1 MIMDIYMK
9 YKKIGISILTLTL
22 VVAAS
27 LLPTNRESNPKPTD
41 PNSEF
46 SAPPNTASTA
56 TTPNKQTP
64 NDTNSQTADRP
75 TRYYNSKILSK
86 FKDYPEVRY
95 YLLETVSDPLH
106 SSTWSHD
113 TIQAERAWDLST
125 GSSDVTIAVIDS
137 GYALNHQEL
146 ANKWHINDGEQGTT
160 QAGDPCWTGTPQN
173 KQSNNCDDDQNG
185 RVDDW
190 RGYDFFH
197 DDNDVSAG
205 TTNTSGAGTQH
216 GTLVAGT
223 IGAAANNGAGSA
235 GIDHSTKIMPLQV
248 FDDDGNAF
256 TSDIVAAIEYAT
268 DNGADIINLS
278 LGSNGY
284 DAPMEAAVQYAVN
297 AGVLVVAASG
307 NCALND
313 EEFCNTLAAP
323 GRMTY
328 PALYD
333 ETLAVG
339 ATTNTDTR
347 ASYSSYG
354 SQLDLVAP
362 GSGITPLPTYAAGNQ
377 VSAYATASG
386 TSFAAPLTAGVA
398 GLLLAQ
404 NQNLTPIELDNILTT
419 STDLTSGMSGN
430 SFTTQFGYGR
440 LNAHKATLM
449 ALAST
454 QVDLELGTTS
464 LSPRQPAIGN
474 IWRSTLG
481 SVANDES
488 VLIGCRVA
496 ETDICSATSDNGTII
511 RFSASKARKGDE
523 IQYIF
528 IRGSVLGSGS
538 NVISVHNREYATE
551 ITSLTK

>member
-1 MIMDIYMK
+1 MK
-9 YKKIGISILTLTL
+9 YKKIGIGILTLTL
-22 VVAAS
+22 VIAAS
-27 LLPTNRESNPKPTD
+27 LLPTNRESNPKPTEPKPETTSL
-41 PNSEF
+41 PNNVN
-46 SAPPNTASTA
+46 AITNT
-56 TTPNKQTP
+56 NDQTP
-64 NDTNSQTADRP
+64 NSPINNRASNP
-75 TRYYNSKILSK
+75 SERYSESKILSK

-95 YLLETVSDPLH
+95 YLLESVSDPFH

-137 GYALNHQEL
+137 GFALNHQEL
-146 ANKWHINDGEQGTT
+146 SSKWHVNDGEQGTT
-160 QAGDPCWTGTPQN
+160 QAGDPCWTDTPQN

-223 IGAAANNGAGSA
+223 IGAAANNGTGSA
-235 GIDHSTKIMPLQV
+235 GIDHSAKIMPLQV

-284 DAPMEAAVQYAVN
+284 DVPMEAAVQYAVDT
-297 AGVLVVAASG
+297 GVLVVAASG

-333 ETLAVG
+333 DTLAVG

-362 GSGITPLPTYAAGNQ
+362 GSGITPLPTYIAGNQ

-404 NQNLTPIELDNILTT
+404 NPNLTPLELDDILTT
-419 STDLTSGMSGN
+419 STDQPSGMSG
-430 SFTTQFGYGR
+430 SGFTTQYGYGR
-440 LNAHKATLM
+440 LNAHRATLM

-454 QVDLELGTTS
+454 QADIELGTTS
-464 LSPRQPAIGN
+464 LSPRQPAIGD
-474 IWRSTLG
+474 IWRSTFG

-496 ETDICSATSDNGTII
+496 ETDICSVTSDNGTIT
-511 RFSASKARKGDE
+511 RFSTSKARKGDE

-528 IRGSVLGSGS
+528 IRGSALGYGTS
-538 NVISVHNREYATE
+538 VISVHNREYATE
-551 ITSLTK
+551 ITSLIK